1 MDHGRLKR
9 AKRGET
15 FGDWEIFGQGRRRR
29 MVKEKE
35 GKYLGEGKVVAGE
48 WMDLST

>member
-9 AKRGET
+9 SKRGEI
-15 FGDWEIFGQGRRRR
+15 FGGWGIFGQGIRRR